1 MIKLRH
7 SNVVKMLRLMYY
19 LKLVLVFSVTVLMFL
34 TMYKL

>member
-19 LKLVLVFSVTVLMFL
+19 LKLALLSDSVDVFNNV
-34 TMYKL
+34 